1 MKYSN
6 SSDIWYCMVTAL
18 NAKIVLTGLVRYTNF
33 LRKTYAGK
41 YSLANP
47 FTFNYS
53 SFLIETYNIVEINKI
68 NK

>member
-18 NAKIVLTGLVRYTNF
+18 NAKIVLTGLVHKF
-33 LRKTYAGK
+33 LEKNMH
-41 YSLANP
+41 SLANP

-53 SFLIETYNIVEINKI
+53 SFLIETYNIVEINKS

>member
-18 NAKIVLTGLVRYTNF
+18 NAKIVLTGLVHKF
-33 LRKTYAGK
+33 LEKNIYAGK

-53 SFLIETYNIVEINKI
+53 SFLIETYNIVEINKS

>member
-18 NAKIVLTGLVRYTNF
+18 NAKIALTGLVHNF

-53 SFLIETYNIVEINKI
+53 SFLIETYNIVEINKS